1 WSRPARP
8 RAAAAAGGPGA
19 GSSSPP
25 GPLSWSRWPRSPTG
39 GLRSGPDRGG
49 RAAGTLD
56 KRGLAERAP
65 HQGRGRMGGRPA
77 TVDAGLAAAGAAGD
91 PARLPDLR
99 GRLGP
104 AELARRR
111 RSCWLRGAGGV
122 RRLLARCAP
131 GASGGGEQAA
141 ILGLVRG
148 PGGAGGG
155 GAAVRARRR
164 LCLVRV

>member
-56 KRGLAERAP
+56 KRGLEDRAP

-77 TVDAGLAAAGAAGD
+77 QVDAGLAAAGAAGD

-104 AELARRR
+104 AELARPPRP
-111 RSCWLRGAGGV
+111 CWLPP
-122 RRLLARCAP
+122 P
-131 GASGGGEQAA
+131 GAPPP
-141 ILGLVRG
+141 LL
-148 PGGAGGG
+148 
-155 GAAVRARRR
+155 
-164 LCLVRV
+164 